1 MSFISRF
8 IGEYGTVMLYAVIT
22 AVAGAAAAMLKKTAA
37 RHTKGRTTKR
47 TVCSCIEYVKALY
60 ADMPAEEQK
69 EETVKAVM
77 DALAVKG
84 IYISDIEARM
94 RIARQMKENGEKT
107 ATAAE
112 KEEKKDGE
120 ERENSLWYF

>member
-37 RHTKGRTTKR
+37 R
-47 TVCSCIEYVKALY
+47 
-60 ADMPAEEQK
+60 
-69 EETVKAVM
+69 
-77 DALAVKG
+77 
-84 IYISDIEARM
+84 
-94 RIARQMKENGEKT
+94 QMKENGEKT
-107 ATAAE
+107 GTAAE

-120 ERENSLWYF
+120 ERETAFGIFEKYQRPGKVVAVQRL